1 MSRIDPMEKPPSAQ
15 EDAAKAF
22 AAHRALLHYE
32 RYNPELRANPY
43 WTMLKLDAYEAFMRA
58 FGEAPRG

>member
-1 MSRIDPMEKPPSAQ
+1 MSLIPPKAQ
-15 EDAAKAF
+15 GPAKQDNAAKAF

-32 RYNPELRANPY
+32 RYNPELRTNPY

-58 FGEAPRG
+58 FGETPRG